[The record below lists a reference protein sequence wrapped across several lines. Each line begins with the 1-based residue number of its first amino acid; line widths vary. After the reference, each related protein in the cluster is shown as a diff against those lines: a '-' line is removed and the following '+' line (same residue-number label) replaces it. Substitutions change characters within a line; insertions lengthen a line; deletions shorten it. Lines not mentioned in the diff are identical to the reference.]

1 MNISSIDR
9 NVDIEKMVCPGGT
22 DARFIREVIAKQIF
36 KSYENDNYSHYF
48 AFQLNLSAIG
58 FMPMPNT
65 PIKLHDNDE
74 FIHADVYL
82 NGINIYK
89 KIISNLG
96 NV

>member
-1 MNISSIDR
+1 MKFHFDLSRRNLSITKW
-9 NVDIEKMVCPGGT
+9 ICPGGT
-22 DARFIREVIAKQIF
+22 DARFLREINIPA
-36 KSYENDNYSHYF
+36 
-48 AFQLNLSAIG
+48 LG

-74 FIHADVYL
+74 FIDADVYL

-89 KIISNLG
+89 KVIANLG